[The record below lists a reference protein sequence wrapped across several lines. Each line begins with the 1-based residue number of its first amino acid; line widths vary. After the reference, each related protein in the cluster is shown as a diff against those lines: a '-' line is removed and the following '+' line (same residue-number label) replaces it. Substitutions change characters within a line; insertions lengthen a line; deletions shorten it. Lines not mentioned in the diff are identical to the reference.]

1 VFDFYLADEN
11 ILVDSV
17 SVEWEYDTTPANG
30 FANPFTISSP
40 IFWEN
45 GDYPIV
51 TGVINNNDPDTYT
64 DVNANIICYDSAGE
78 IVGGGTTNIVFVP
91 GDDYMGFASYI
102 DAFDSVASVEV
113 FPTFSFN
120 SVTYEGSD
128 FWSEISILDDNFY
141 STTYGSLIG
150 GFEVQ
155 NNLDTTLTDSV
166 AYVTFYDKDE
176 NVTSMAEFYIDLL
189 LPHQTLGISP
199 WALTPADDAKT
210 DSYDIWILPGEYE
223 TDYELTE
230 NPFVVN
236 STTLTGDYGNYVA
249 VNFTNTYDKQASEV
263 DVFIL
268 LYDANGNIIGGG
280 HDWTTE
286 PTPAGATAEIE
297 VWIDYSDSKEIDSI
311 QAWVVPNYWTEF
323 K

>member
-1 VFDFYLADEN
+1 MDTGDPSDLALLDNSLWVQEDIYVFTAFLFQNPTSDLLFEDVEYTVYLHDAGGNEIANDTSTVRWIFPGQTFGIVFDFYLADEN

-17 SVEWEYDTTPANG
+17 SVEWEYDTAPANG
-30 FANPFTISSP
+30 FANPFTISNP

-51 TGVINNNDPDTYT
+51 TGVINNNNPDTYT

-166 AYVTFYDKDE
+166 ANVTFYDKDE

-199 WALTPADDAKT
+199 WALTPADEAKT

-223 TDYELTE
+223 PDYELSE
-230 NPFVVN
+230 NPFVRQQHHAHRR
-236 STTLTGDYGNYVA
+236 LR
-249 VNFTNTYDKQASEV
+249 
-263 DVFIL
+263 
-268 LYDANGNIIGGG
+268 
-280 HDWTTE
+280 
-286 PTPAGATAEIE
+286 
-297 VWIDYSDSKEIDSI
+297 
-311 QAWVVPNYWTEF
+311 
-323 K
+323 